1 MKLMTEKR
9 KVLGRGLES
18 LIPAARTAA
27 AAVAAPAEGGEA
39 VRMIPLREIAPSPY
53 QPRLKMPEAGLE
65 ELAASI
71 RISGVLQPI
80 VVRPINSPGAGLHY
94 QMIAGERRLLAS
106 KRAGKETIPALV
118 RIVSDEQAMEMALIE
133 NLQRED
139 LNPIEEAHAFER
151 LMRECGLT
159 QEQVAQKT
167 GKDRASIANHLRL
180 LRLPPEIQEG
190 VAVGAISMG
199 HAKALAALDSRSEIQ
214 YLAMEIAENGMSVR
228 KTEELVRQRLEG
240 NVPVEPQRRIM
251 APREVDPNVREVERE
266 LERILGVR
274 VQIKDRKGKGKVVL
288 EYYSL
293 EDFDRILEVMGA
305 KK

>member
-1 MKLMTEKR
+1 MKLMNDKR
-9 KVLGRGLES
+9 RVLGRGLES

-27 AAVAAPAEGGEA
+27 PAAVAPAEGGEA

-53 QPRLKMPEAGLE
+53 QPRRKMQEAALE

-71 RISGVLQPI
+71 RVSGVLQPI
-80 VVRPINSPGAGLHY
+80 VVRPINSPGAGLNY
-94 QMIAGERRLLAS
+94 QIIAGERRLVAS
-106 KRAGKETIPALV
+106 KRAGKESIPALV
-118 RIVSDEQAMEMALIE
+118 RTVSDEQAMEMALIE

-240 NVPVEPQRRIM
+240 NVPVEPPHRIM